1 MIFIKDDLIPQIK
14 NEFAKLTGPVKLV
27 FFTQEMECQFC
38 RETRTLLEELK
49 SLTDKFTLEVYDFI
63 LDKQKVEQYKI
74 DKIPALVVEGKK
86 DYGIRFFGI
95 PAGYE
100 FSSLVEACIAA
111 STGDSGLLPESR
123 AALKTL
129 TRPLQVKVFITLT
142 CPYCPQVVQLANQ
155 MAVESDLVTSEMIE
169 AAEFPQLANKY
180 GIMGV
185 PKAIINETLV
195 IEGAVPEPEFIKRI
209 LQG

>member
-14 NEFAKLTGPVKLV
+14 NEFAILTGPVKLV